1 MNAVENL
8 RLLKKIRDALCAL
21 SVFLLICSLIW
32 TAAFAAPQPN
42 DQNAA
47 FQSKAKQIYMIEAE
61 SGTVLLAAHEDD
73 QITPASLSKLMTV
86 EYVLS
91 QIKSGALKPE
101 TEFKVSENAW
111 RTGGA
116 LSRTATM
123 FAALK
128 SSISVSDL
136 LKGAIIPVANDG
148 CIILAE
154 GIAGSEPAFTE
165 LLNKRALELGL
176 TKSVFANSTGLPDPK
191 AKTSVKDLVTLARR
205 IIAAYPEFYSI
216 YAIPD
221 FEWNKIAQRNRNPL
235 ISQNMNVDGLV
246 TGYAE
251 DSGYGIVASINRD
264 GTRLILA
271 MSGLASEKER
281 MEEAKRVLEW
291 GVSTFQSRKLFD
303 ANQVIASASVYG
315 GANGSVGLV
324 SQEPVNI
331 FLAKVNP
338 ERLAAKVIY
347 HWPLRAPIKK
357 GQQVGTLVISSGER
371 PLREQPLYTSE
382 DVEQGTM
389 SSRAIDAVKE
399 LIFFWL

>member
-1 MNAVENL
+1 MQ
-8 RLLKKIRDALCAL
+8 RLLNIISDALRVIL
-21 SVFLLICSLIW
+21 SFILVFSLIGSSAL
-32 TAAFAAPQPN
+32 AASQPIE
-42 DQNAA
+42 QNAA
-47 FQSKAKQIYMIEAE
+47 FQSKAKQIFMIEAE
-61 SGTVLLAAHEDD
+61 SGTVLLASNEDQ

-91 QIKSGALKPE
+91 QIKVGALTPE

-123 FAALK
+123 FAALN
-128 SSISVSDL
+128 SNISVSDL
-136 LKGAIIPVANDG
+136 LKGAIIPVANDA

-154 GIAGSEPAFTE
+154 GIAGSEQAFTE
-165 LLNKRALELGL
+165 RLNKRASELGL
-176 TKSVFANSTGLPDPK
+176 SRSVFANSTGLPDPK
-191 AKTSVKDLVTLARR
+191 AKTSVKDLVTLARH
-205 IIAAYPEFYSI
+205 IIATYPDFYPT
-216 YAIPD
+216 YAIAD
-221 FEWNKIAQRNRNPL
+221 FDWNKIAQRNRNPL
-235 ISQNMNVDGLV
+235 ISLSMNVDGLV

-281 MEEAKRVLEW
+281 LEEAKRVLEW
-291 GVSTFQSRKLFD
+291 GVSTFQSRKLFE

-315 GANGSVGLV
+315 GASGTIDLI

-338 ERLAAKVIY
+338 ERLAARVVY

-357 GQQVGTLVISSGER
+357 GQQVAKLIISSGER
-371 PLREQPLYTSE
+371 PLREQPLYTAQ
-382 DVEQGTM
+382 DVEQGTLT
-389 SSRAIDAVKE
+389 SRAIDAVKE

>member
-1 MNAVENL
+1 MILVFILASSMMSTPV
-8 RLLKKIRDALCAL
+8 L
-21 SVFLLICSLIW
+21 SAP
-32 TAAFAAPQPN
+32 AAN
-42 DQNAA
+42 DQNAG

-61 SGTVLLAAHEDD
+61 SGTVLLATREDD

-123 FAALK
+123 FAALN
-128 SSISVSDL
+128 SNISVADL
-136 LKGAIIPVANDG
+136 LKGAIVPVANDG

-154 GIAGSEPAFTE
+154 GIAGSEQAFSD
-165 LLNKRALELGL
+165 LLNKRAKELGL

-191 AKTSVKDLVTLARR
+191 AKTSVKDLVALARH
-205 IIAAYPEFYSI
+205 IIATYPDFYPTYS
-216 YAIPD
+216 IPD

-235 ISQNMNVDGLV
+235 ISLSMNVDGLV

-251 DSGYGIVASINRD
+251 DSGYGIVTSINRD

-281 MEEAKRVLEW
+281 LEEAKRVLDW
-291 GVSTFQSRKLFD
+291 GVSTFQSRKLFE

-315 GANGSVGLV
+315 GSVGSVDLI

-338 ERLAAKVIY
+338 ERLAAKVVY

-371 PLREQPLYTSE
+371 ALREQPLFTAE
-382 DVEQGTM
+382 DVEQGTLT
-389 SSRAIDAVKE
+389 SRAFDAVKE